1 MKRVSFDGSIAHRII
16 TRLEESG
23 YHNIYQLLKA
33 PNTSTLARYIAT
45 MKGLSIIGV
54 LAATAVVPCQSFV
67 PALHTTTTASRTA
80 AARSSL
86 HQQQSRRTSN
96 QEYDAYWEDKDDDY
110 FREDERYAA
119 TDDSYFEVGYE
130 DDDEEDI
137 LEEEEDKLDWEECD
151 DGSTWVLLPPS
162 HVSKPTAV
170 IHFCGGTLF
179 GSSPKLWYGPLLEG
193 IVRATQCTV
202 VATSI
207 PVTIVENPLQHV
219 TLSRKLQR
227 QFQSAYVDILEDEYG
242 DIADI
247 PIVALGHSLG
257 SRLLTV
263 LATLAPPKN
272 AAAPPY
278 KSYILMSFT
287 NYGASAS
294 IPGVQQLLTS
304 RRQIDVEEPPMPTP
318 RSSSSRN
325 SRRSRDQWGDGGWDD
340 GQLYDEELEELIDDL
355 QVTVREQTSKVR
367 DALTPLSEELEFFPT
382 PDQLWDA
389 LDHGKRYSVPQT
401 LIVQFDD
408 DEVDQSAKLALS
420 LADSSDIKYT
430 RLRGNHLSPVS
441 VEAKDGSWMELPSK
455 ATKALWK
462 IVRGKSVKGKSLGE
476 TRTMRDLRQSIARYI
491 TEVVTKED

>member
-1 MKRVSFDGSIAHRII
+1 MIPHLQWPQSIKAH
-16 TRLEESG
+16 L
-23 YHNIYQLLKA
+23 A
-33 PNTSTLARYIAT
+33 TSTSSTTPSSIAT
-45 MKGLSIIGV
+45 MKRLSSVGV
-54 LAATAVVPCQSFV
+54 CLLVAAAVPCQSFV
-67 PALHTTTTASRTA
+67 VFPALNTPTRATSAS
-80 AARSSL
+80 SGL
-86 HQQQSRRTSN
+86 HQQQSRRSSN

-110 FREDERYAA
+110 FREEEQRY
-119 TDDSYFEVGYE
+119 TDDSYFEEGDDYE
-130 DDDEEDI
+130 DDDI
-137 LEEEEDKLDWEECD
+137 LEEEEDKLDWEQCD
-151 DGSTWVLLPPS
+151 DGSTWVLLPPAY
-162 HVSKPTAV
+162 VSKPTAV
-170 IHFCGGTLF
+170 IHFCGGTFF

-207 PVTIVENPLQHV
+207 PVTLTENPLQHV

-227 QFQSAYVDILEDEYG
+227 QFQSAYVDVLEDEYG
-242 DIADI
+242 DITDV

-263 LATLAPPKN
+263 LATLAPPNN

-278 KSYILMSFT
+278 KNYILMSFT

-304 RRQIDVEEPPMPTP
+304 RRNLDVQPPPQP
-318 RSSSSRN
+318 ARSGSRK
-325 SRRSRDQWGDGGWDD
+325 RRSRDQERWDNVWDD
-340 GQLYDEELEELIDDL
+340 DQLYDEELEELIDDL

-389 LDHGKRYSVPQT
+389 LGPRYSVPQT

-420 LADSSDIKYT
+420 LTNSTDLKYT

-476 TRTMRDLRQSIARYI
+476 SSTMRDLRQSIARYI
-491 TEVVTKED
+491 TEVATKED